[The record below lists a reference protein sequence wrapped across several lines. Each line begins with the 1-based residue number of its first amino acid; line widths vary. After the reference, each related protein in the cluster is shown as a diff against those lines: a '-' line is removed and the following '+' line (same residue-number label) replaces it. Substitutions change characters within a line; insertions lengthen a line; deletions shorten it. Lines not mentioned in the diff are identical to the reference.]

1 MSKRSPVLGYNH
13 NFKHR
18 GLIFHVQTE
27 DSGVDNPH
35 LFTHLFHGGV
45 IISSRKVDYDAA
57 SAEDIVK
64 SLMQSQHKAVLKD
77 LKIGTFDDKIDAY
90 LGDKEDLLPR
100 KADSVSGTQAAVT
113 PEPDRAATEPSVETP
128 IPDTEPLTPA
138 PVPDEPRATVSYGA
152 PPIAEAPVA
161 AASPETSIPE
171 TPIPATPPA
180 TPPPATP
187 ELAHSGAISLDT
199 PGSAIPQMVAD
210 SSATIPVHVPPDAVI
225 ELDMPLPRST
235 KHRHERDPIPTPIA
249 IPVVTGEELG
259 DPVVTFTTASAAP
272 TAEIPPEALSER
284 SATYSIQR
292 PHKRR
297 RATTQTRSALGQ
309 PRSPQTPERQSTER
323 PSGKAANP
331 QPGTRRSSVVVSR
344 PAVIIGAPA
353 RSVGRDTG
361 RRSNRRT
368 PPTRRKSNK
377 DLFGNDTISE
387 KSLDEVIMAYL
398 SEDNSDD

>member
-35 LFTHLFHGGV
+35 LFTHCFHGGV
-45 IISSRKVDYDAA
+45 IISSRKIDYDAA

-77 LKIGTFDDKIDAY
+77 LKIGAFDDKIDSY
-90 LGDKEDLLPR
+90 LGGKEDLLPR
-100 KADSVSGTQAAVT
+100 KADSVSTPQP
-113 PEPDRAATEPSVETP
+113 PEPDRAATEPSLAP

-138 PVPDEPRATVSYGA
+138 PEEMAPMVATPTPTRR
-152 PPIAEAPVA
+152 PPPPTPVA
-161 AASPETSIPE
+161 A
-171 TPIPATPPA
+171 TP
-180 TPPPATP
+180 
-187 ELAHSGAISLDT
+187 HSGAISLDT
-199 PGSAIPQMVAD
+199 AIPNMVAD
-210 SSATIPVHVPPDAVI
+210 APATVPVHVPPDAVI
-225 ELDMPLPRST
+225 ELAHRSPSSP
-235 KHRHERDPIPTPIA
+235 KHRHERDPIPTPISM
-249 IPVVTGEELG
+249 PVVTGNELG
-259 DPVVTFTTASAAP
+259 DPVVTFTSNAAAP
-272 TAEIPPEALSER
+272 LSEIAPDAPSER

-309 PRSPQTPERQSTER
+309 PRSPSTPESTHSER
-323 PSGKAANP
+323 PTGKAGNP
-331 QPGTRRSSVVVSR
+331 QPGRRSSVVVSR

-353 RSVGRDTG
+353 RAVGRETG

-368 PPTRRKSNK
+368 PATRRSRNK

-398 SEDNSDD
+398 SEDNNDD

>member
-57 SAEDIVK
+57 SEEDIVK
-64 SLMQSQHKAVLKD
+64 GLMQSQHKAVLKD

-100 KADSVSGTQAAVT
+100 KSGSVSETQSTVAVK
-113 PEPDRAATEPSVETP
+113 PDRAPTEPSLAS
-128 IPDTEPLTPA
+128 IADTEPTTPA
-138 PVPDEPRATVSYGA
+138 PADSYSPASHGARSRVPPTTPA
-152 PPIAEAPVA
+152 PLP
-161 AASPETSIPE
+161 
-171 TPIPATPPA
+171 
-180 TPPPATP
+180 P

-199 PGSAIPQMVAD
+199 PGAIPQVIAD
-210 SSATIPVHVPPDAVI
+210 GSATVPVHVPPDAVV
-225 ELDMPLPRST
+225 ELEHSRTSAMGHSQR
-235 KHRHERDPIPTPIA
+235 EPIPTPIA
-249 IPVVTGEELG
+249 IPVVTGDELG
-259 DPVVTFTTASAAP
+259 DPVVTFTSGAVP
-272 TAEIPPEALSER
+272 TNQIPPESDP
-284 SATYSIQR
+284 SAPYSLQR
-292 PHKRR
+292 RKRP
-297 RATTQTRSALGQ
+297 TTQTRNALGQ
-309 PRSPQTPERQSTER
+309 PRSPQTPGRQSAEK

-353 RSVGRDTG
+353 RAVGREST
-361 RRSNRRT
+361 RTSNRRT
-368 PPTRRKSNK
+368 PPTRRSRQ

-398 SEDNSDD
+398 SEDNGDE

>member
-1 MSKRSPVLGYNH
+1 MASKDPMAGCDILTTTVSKRSPVLGYNH

-77 LKIGTFDDKIDAY
+77 LKIGTFDDKIDSY
-90 LGDKEDLLPR
+90 LGNKEDLLPR
-100 KADSVSGTQAAVT
+100 KADSVCPAPPTEVAT
-113 PEPDRAATEPSVETP
+113 TEPATDALAATEPSVSTP
-128 IPDTEPLTPA
+128 APPPDDAGQRDTEPSL
-138 PVPDEPRATVSYGA
+138 
-152 PPIAEAPVA
+152 
-161 AASPETSIPE
+161 
-171 TPIPATPPA
+171 ATP
-180 TPPPATP
+180 PPPATP

-199 PGSAIPQMVAD
+199 PRASIRQPIVD
-210 SSATIPVHVPPDAVI
+210 SSATNPAPRPAEIPLDLDSPPAATGKQFNTR
-225 ELDMPLPRST
+225 E
-235 KHRHERDPIPTPIA
+235 PIPTPIS
-249 IPVVTGEELG
+249 IPVASENYLG
-259 DPVVTFTTASAAP
+259 DPVVTFNQGPDPAAP
-272 TAEIPPEALSER
+272 IAAIPHDSVGER

-292 PHKRR
+292 PSKRR
-297 RATTQTRSALGQ
+297 RAETQSRNVGSGPSRA
-309 PRSPQTPERQSTER
+309 PAPPEVGLQGR
-323 PSGKAANP
+323 PTGKAANP
-331 QPGTRRSSVVVSR
+331 QPGKRRSSVVVSR

-353 RSVGRDTG
+353 RAVGKRGDAN
-361 RRSNRRT
+361 RSRRRT
-368 PPTRRKSNK
+368 PAARKARNK

-398 SEDNSDD
+398 SEDGGDE